1 MPFPSWRTFSA
12 VCPNGEWNRFTAR
25 MPSLAAAK
33 NAIPFGITYPDMPN
47 TEKKHEDARE
57 VRTGDRLRAV
67 ADRLHGGNKSDLA
80 RSLGM
85 KPSSFSK
92 YLDGNRRP
100 GAVVLEKLTR
110 LGVNINWLLTGDGA
124 MLGPPSLLSSSMSSN
139 SDNTG
144 RQYEPGEG
152 EREETRPEG
161 ASQQFHRIP
170 LVRIRDDSEEGL
182 RLVETGRSEWIG
194 VDTAKQQYGVDPSL
208 LLDFHVSGDSMAPTI
223 QPGDQ
228 VRAVLWDCRSPNDG
242 TVCIIRGP
250 VCFLIRRIR
259 LSGEQILLMG
269 DNPEVP
275 DREIPRDKWKEEFEA
290 IARILEVRRAL

>member
-1 MPFPSWRTFSA
+1 
-12 VCPNGEWNRFTAR
+12 
-25 MPSLAAAK
+25 MPS
-33 NAIPFGITYPDMPN
+33 TD
-47 TEKKHEDARE
+47 KKHKDTRAAQ
-57 VRTGDRLRAV
+57 VGDRLRAV

-85 KPSSFSK
+85 QPSSFSK

-100 GAVVLEKLTR
+100 GAVVLERLAR

-139 SDNTG
+139 SDKTDQ
-144 RQYEPGEG
+144 QYEIGEG
-152 EREETRPEG
+152 ERQEVRPEDG
-161 ASQQFHRIP
+161 SQQFHRIP

-182 RLVETGRSEWIG
+182 RLVETGRSEWVG

-208 LLDFHVSGDSMAPTI
+208 LLDFHVSGDSMTPTI

-242 TVCIIRGP
+242 TVCIIRGT
-250 VCFLIRRIR
+250 VSFLIRRIR
-259 LSGEQILLMG
+259 LSGDQVLLVG

-275 DREIPRDKWKEEFEA
+275 DREISQEEWEEDFDP
-290 IARILEVRRAL
+290 IARILETRRSL